1 MFRVGIGFD
10 IHRLAEGTPLI
21 LGGVTIPFPK
31 GLEGHSDADVLV
43 HALMDAM
50 LGGAGLRDIGYYF
63 PPDEPRYRNISSLKL
78 LHEVKKMVNNESYR
92 VVNADIVVIAEAPLL
107 APFIGEMKKN
117 MAPVLELPESALSVK
132 ATTTEGLGA
141 CGRGEAIAAHAAV
154 LLQANHG
161 DK

>member
-21 LGGVTIPFPK
+21 LGGVTIPLPK

-63 PPDEPRYRNISSLKL
+63 PDEPRYRNISSLKL
-78 LHEVKKMVNNESYR
+78 LRLK
-92 VVNADIVVIAEAPLL
+92 
-107 APFIGEMKKN
+107 
-117 MAPVLELPESALSVK
+117 
-132 ATTTEGLGA
+132 
-141 CGRGEAIAAHAAV
+141 
-154 LLQANHG
+154 
-161 DK
+161 